1 MDRPPTMKDVARA
14 AGVSVMTV
22 SRAFKSDRSVSQQTR
37 EKVREIAEKMGYVFD
52 STAAN
57 LRSQKSGFIAVTI
70 PTIDNGNFSDTVGS
84 LSAHLNA
91 SGLQILLGYSDY
103 SIEKEEEL
111 IEQLLRRRPEAIVVT
126 GGRHTER
133 TRRLLKQAG
142 IPVVEMWDLPTD
154 PIDHVVG
161 FSNAS
166 TMEMMVDHLVE
177 QGYQRIA
184 FVGGDTV
191 WDTRGADRR
200 RGFVTGMA
208 RHGLSGQARFIAG
221 GKPPISMR
229 QGADAMTEL
238 LEQYPDTEAVI
249 CVSDPAAFGA
259 TTECMR
265 RGLVIP
271 QDMAV
276 AGFGGY
282 ELSSISHP
290 TITTVD
296 PRPMD
301 IGSQTAKLISFLLNS
316 AERHEGSKRV
326 EISPVLRPGASTMR

>member
-1 MDRPPTMKDVARA
+1 MKDVART

-37 EKVREIAEKMGYVFD
+37 EKVREIAEQMGYVFD

-57 LRSQKSGFIAVTI
+57 LRSQKSGFVAVTI

-84 LSAHLNA
+84 LSAQLNGA
-91 SGLQILLGYSDY
+91 GLQILLGYSNY

-133 TRRLLKQAG
+133 TRRLLGQAG

-177 QGYQRIA
+177 QGYRRIA

-200 RGFVTGMA
+200 RGFVAGMT
-208 RHGLSGQARFIAG
+208 RHGLLDQARFIAG

-229 QGADAMTEL
+229 QGADAMAEL
-238 LEQYPDTEAVI
+238 LAQYPDTEAVV

-259 TTECMR
+259 TTECIR
-265 RGLVIP
+265 RGLAVP
-271 QDMAV
+271 GDMAV

-282 ELSSISHP
+282 ELSAISCP

-296 PRPMD
+296 PRPAD
-301 IGSQTAKLISFLLNS
+301 IGSQTAHLISSLLEQGGAGQAS
-316 AERHEGSKRV
+316 QRL
-326 EISPVLRPGASTMR
+326 EITPMLRPGESTTRT